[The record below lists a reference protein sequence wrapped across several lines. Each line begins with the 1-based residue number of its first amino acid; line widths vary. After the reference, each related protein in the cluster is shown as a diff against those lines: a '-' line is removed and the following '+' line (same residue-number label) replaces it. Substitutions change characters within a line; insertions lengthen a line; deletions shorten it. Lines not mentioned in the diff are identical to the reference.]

1 MSNVQTRDGPA
12 SIETIGTHL
21 RSVEC
26 GTATQCEYFSRE
38 WKSSSKSCCAT
49 LWLLVG
55 GIDRNGS
62 HTLGQNLLKKGMFGS
77 VHSIHIASTLI
88 CKINI

>member
-1 MSNVQTRDGPA
+1 MVRRPSKPAGLIYGPWNVVPLLNA
-12 SIETIGTHL
+12 SILVASGSPPRNPAVQL
-21 RSVEC
+21 SGC
-26 GTATQCEYFSRE
+26 
-38 WKSSSKSCCAT
+38 
-49 LWLLVG
+49 WLGVG